1 MILIDNIFN
10 TMNINLKEFIT
21 DDVNIIELFLCKD
34 SDKDTSVIDVNIT
47 SDFES
52 IIEKK
57 YKKYKEE
64 RYKSYHHKD
73 KVYTYELSS
82 DNQYVSSKITM
93 KSEIIKNTNNTNT
106 NTNNTTNAKPNIFI
120 LSSKIDKF
128 PQYIFPC
135 TNEIDNISTYLIKE
149 FKINNRISLMLRYD
163 YLNGKDE
170 VVSKSF
176 YIEYRHS
183 PNVEIDKINEY
194 VNNLVATHVAHVAH
208 I

>member
-1 MILIDNIFN
+1 MISIITIIIAN
-10 TMNINLKEFIT
+10 MNIINLTDFIT
-21 DDVNIIELFLCKD
+21 DDVNIIEIFMCKVID
-34 SDKDTSVIDVNIT
+34 ENAADVIDVNIN
-47 SDFES
+47 SNIEG

-64 RYKSYHHKD
+64 KYKSYHYKD
-73 KVYTYELSS
+73 KVYTYELSN
-82 DNQYVSSKITM
+82 DNQYVSSKIMITSKYNSC
-93 KSEIIKNTNNTNT
+93 KSNKSSV
-106 NTNNTTNAKPNIFI
+106 FI

-135 TNEIDNISTYLIKE
+135 TNDIDNISTYTIKE

-163 YLNGKDE
+163 YLNGDDKC

-194 VNNLVATHVAHVAH
+194 INNLVATY
-208 I
+208 INC

>member
-1 MILIDNIFN
+1 MISIITIIIAN
-10 TMNINLKEFIT
+10 MNIINLTDFIT
-21 DDVNIIELFLCKD
+21 DDVNIIEIFLCKD
-34 SDKDTSVIDVNIT
+34 ITANSADVIDVNIN
-47 SDFES
+47 SNIEG

-64 RYKSYHHKD
+64 KYKSYHYKD
-73 KVYTYELSS
+73 KVYTYELSN
-82 DNQYVSSKITM
+82 DNQYVSSKIM
-93 KSEIIKNTNNTNT
+93 IKSKHNNCKSN
-106 NTNNTTNAKPNIFI
+106 KSSVFI

-135 TNEIDNISTYLIKE
+135 TNDIDNISTYTIKE

-163 YLNGKDE
+163 YLNGDDKC

-183 PNVEIDKINEY
+183 PNVEIVKINEY
-194 VNNLVATHVAHVAH
+194 INNLVATY
-208 I
+208 INC

>member
-1 MILIDNIFN
+1 MISIITTIIAN
-10 TMNINLKEFIT
+10 MNIINLTDFIT
-21 DDVNIIELFLCKD
+21 DDVNIIEIFMCKVID
-34 SDKDTSVIDVNIT
+34 ENAADAADVIDVNIN
-47 SDFES
+47 SNIEGM
-52 IIEKK
+52 IEKK

-64 RYKSYHHKD
+64 KYKSYHYKD
-73 KVYTYELSS
+73 KVYTYELSN
-82 DNQYVSSKITM
+82 DNQYVSSKIMITSKYNNC
-93 KSEIIKNTNNTNT
+93 KSNKSSV
-106 NTNNTTNAKPNIFI
+106 FI

-135 TNEIDNISTYLIKE
+135 TNDIDNISTYTIKE

-163 YLNGKDE
+163 YLNGDDKC

-194 VNNLVATHVAHVAH
+194 INNLVATY
-208 I
+208 INC

>member
-1 MILIDNIFN
+1 MIIISYH
-10 TMNINLKEFIT
+10 TMNINLTDFIT
-21 DDVNIIELFLCKD
+21 DEVNIIEFYLCKD
-34 SDKDTSVIDVNIT
+34 SDKDSSVIDVNIT

-82 DNQYVSSKITM
+82 DNQYVSSKITI
-93 KSEIIKNTNNTNT
+93 KSEIIKNNNTNS
-106 NTNNTTNAKPNIFI
+106 KPNIFI

-163 YLNGKDE
+163 YLNDKE
-170 VVSKSF
+170 EIVSKSF

-194 VNNLVATHVAHVAH
+194 INNILATHVSHVSH

>member
-1 MILIDNIFN
+1 MIIISYH
-10 TMNINLKEFIT
+10 TMNINLTDFIT
-21 DDVNIIELFLCKD
+21 DEVNIIEFYLCKD
-34 SDKDTSVIDVNIT
+34 SDKDSNVIDVNIN

-93 KSEIIKNTNNTNT
+93 KSEIIKNNTTNNTN

-135 TNEIDNISTYLIKE
+135 TNEIDNISMYLIKE

-163 YLNGKDE
+163 YLNDKE
-170 VVSKSF
+170 EIVSKSF

-194 VNNLVATHVAHVAH
+194 VNNLVAAHVAHVAH

>member
-1 MILIDNIFN
+1 M
-10 TMNINLKEFIT
+10 
-21 DDVNIIELFLCKD
+21 
-34 SDKDTSVIDVNIT
+34 IDVNIT

-93 KSEIIKNTNNTNT
+93 KSEIIKNINNTTNN
-106 NTNNTTNAKPNIFI
+106 TNAKPNIFI

-163 YLNGKDE
+163 YLNGKED

-194 VNNLVATHVAHVAH
+194 VNNLVAAHVAHVAH

>member
-1 MILIDNIFN
+1 MIIISYH
-10 TMNINLKEFIT
+10 TMNINLTDFIT
-21 DDVNIIELFLCKD
+21 DEVNIIEFYLCKD
-34 SDKDTSVIDVNIT
+34 SDKDSNVIDVNIN

-82 DNQYVSSKITM
+82 DNQYVSSKITI
-93 KSEIIKNTNNTNT
+93 KSEIIKNNNTNS
-106 NTNNTTNAKPNIFI
+106 KPNIFI

-163 YLNGKDE
+163 YLNDKE
-170 VVSKSF
+170 EIVSKSF

-194 VNNLVATHVAHVAH
+194 INNILATHVSHVSHVLH

>member
-1 MILIDNIFN
+1 MN
-10 TMNINLKEFIT
+10 NINLKDFID
-21 DDVNIIELFLCKD
+21 DDVNIIELFFCKD
-34 SDKDTSVIDVNIT
+34 NSNNSDINVNIHG
-47 SDFES
+47 DIES

-64 RYKSYHHKD
+64 KYKSYHYKD
-73 KVYTYELSS
+73 KVYTYELSN
-82 DNQYVSSKITM
+82 DNQNVSSKIMT
-93 KSEIIKNTNNTNT
+93 KSKYVKYNNGN
-106 NTNNTTNAKPNIFI
+106 PNKSNVFI

-135 TNEIDNISTYLIKE
+135 TNDIDNISSYSIKE

-163 YLNGKDE
+163 YSNNKE
-170 VVSKSF
+170 IAKSF

-194 VNNLVATHVAHVAH
+194 INNLINTYIHC
-208 I
+208 

>member
-1 MILIDNIFN
+1 MIIISYH
-10 TMNINLKEFIT
+10 TMNINLTDFIT
-21 DDVNIIELFLCKD
+21 DEVNIIEFYLCKD
-34 SDKDTSVIDVNIT
+34 SDKDSNVIDVNIN

-82 DNQYVSSKITM
+82 DNQYVSSKITI
-93 KSEIIKNTNNTNT
+93 KSEIIKNNNTNS
-106 NTNNTTNAKPNIFI
+106 KPNIFI

-163 YLNGKDE
+163 YLNDKE
-170 VVSKSF
+170 EIVSKSF

-194 VNNLVATHVAHVAH
+194 INNILATHVSHVSHVSHVLH

>member
-1 MILIDNIFN
+1 
-10 TMNINLKEFIT
+10 MNINLTEFIT
-21 DDVNIIELFLCKD
+21 DDVNIIEIFLCNDSKDND
-34 SDKDTSVIDVNIT
+34 SDENRSEIDVNIT

-52 IIEKK
+52 FIEKK

-93 KSEIIKNTNNTNT
+93 KSELIKNNNA
-106 NTNNTTNAKPNIFI
+106 NAKSNLFI

-135 TNEIDNISTYLIKE
+135 TNDIDNITMYLIKE

-163 YLNGKDE
+163 YLNGCEDK

-176 YIEYRHS
+176 NIEYRHS

-194 VNNLVATHVAHVAH
+194 VNNLVAAHVAYT
-208 I
+208 

>member
-1 MILIDNIFN
+1 
-10 TMNINLKEFIT
+10 MNINLTEFIT
-21 DDVNIIELFLCKD
+21 DDVNIIELFLCSDSNDSKD
-34 SDKDTSVIDVNIT
+34 RSVIDVNIT

-82 DNQYVSSKITM
+82 DNQSVSSKITM
-93 KSEIIKNTNNTNT
+93 KSEFIKNNNA
-106 NTNNTTNAKPNIFI
+106 NAKSNLFI

-135 TNEIDNISTYLIKE
+135 TNDIDNITMYLIKE

-163 YLNGKDE
+163 YLNGCEDK

-176 YIEYRHS
+176 NIEYRHS

-194 VNNLVATHVAHVAH
+194 VNNLVTTHLAYS
-208 I
+208 

>member
-1 MILIDNIFN
+1 MN
-10 TMNINLKEFIT
+10 NINLKDFID
-21 DDVNIIELFLCKD
+21 DDVNIIELFFCKD
-34 SDKDTSVIDVNIT
+34 NFDNSDINVNIHG
-47 SDFES
+47 DIES

-64 RYKSYHHKD
+64 KYKSYHYKD
-73 KVYTYELSS
+73 KVYTYELSN
-82 DNQYVSSKITM
+82 DNQYVSSKIMT
-93 KSEIIKNTNNTNT
+93 KSKYVKYNNGNP
-106 NTNNTTNAKPNIFI
+106 NNPNKSNVFI

-135 TNEIDNISTYLIKE
+135 TNDIDNISSYSIKE

-163 YLNGKDE
+163 YLNGKEDK

-194 VNNLVATHVAHVAH
+194 VNNLVATSVTSVTSVTHVTSVTSV
-208 I
+208 

>member
-1 MILIDNIFN
+1 MIIISYH
-10 TMNINLKEFIT
+10 TMNINLTDFIT
-21 DDVNIIELFLCKD
+21 DEVNIIEFYLCKD
-34 SDKDTSVIDVNIT
+34 SDKDSNVIDVNIN

-57 YKKYKEE
+57 YKIYKEE

-82 DNQYVSSKITM
+82 DNQYVSSKITI
-93 KSEIIKNTNNTNT
+93 KSEIIKNNNTNS
-106 NTNNTTNAKPNIFI
+106 KPNIFI

-163 YLNGKDE
+163 YLNGKED

-194 VNNLVATHVAHVAH
+194 VNNLVAAHVAH

>member
-1 MILIDNIFN
+1 
-10 TMNINLKEFIT
+10 MNINLTDFIT
-21 DDVNIIELFLCKD
+21 DEVNIIEFYLCKD
-34 SDKDTSVIDVNIT
+34 SDKDSNVIDVNIN

-82 DNQYVSSKITM
+82 DNQYVSSKITI
-93 KSEIIKNTNNTNT
+93 KSEIINNNNTNS
-106 NTNNTTNAKPNIFI
+106 KPNIFI

-163 YLNGKDE
+163 YLNDKE
-170 VVSKSF
+170 EIVSKSF

-194 VNNLVATHVAHVAH
+194 INNILATHVSHVSH

>member
-1 MILIDNIFN
+1 MIIISYH
-10 TMNINLKEFIT
+10 TMNINLTDFIT
-21 DDVNIIELFLCKD
+21 DEVNIIEFYLCKD
-34 SDKDTSVIDVNIT
+34 SDKDSNVIDVNIN

-82 DNQYVSSKITM
+82 DNQYVSSKITI
-93 KSEIIKNTNNTNT
+93 KSEIIKNNNTNS
-106 NTNNTTNAKPNIFI
+106 KPNIFI

-163 YLNGKDE
+163 YLNDKE
-170 VVSKSF
+170 EIVSKSF

-194 VNNLVATHVAHVAH
+194 INNILATHVSHVSHVSH

>member
-1 MILIDNIFN
+1 MIIISYH
-10 TMNINLKEFIT
+10 TMNINLTDFIT
-21 DDVNIIELFLCKD
+21 DEVNIIEFYLCKD
-34 SDKDTSVIDVNIT
+34 SDKDSNVIDVNIN

-93 KSEIIKNTNNTNT
+93 KSEIIK
-106 NTNNTTNAKPNIFI
+106 NNTTNAKPNIFI

-163 YLNGKDE
+163 YLNGKEE

-208 I
+208 V